1 MKTYGL
7 PYKGSKDKICE
18 KICSLFPIKENFYD
32 LFMGGGSITHYQLL
46 QNQYK
51 NYYANDFNSLV
62 VKAFDMAIHGKFK
75 NETRWISREEFD
87 KLKNVDPYVA
97 FCFSFGNDLKSYAYG
112 KEIEPYKKALHYL
125 IVFQDESLM
134 KEIFPN
140 VDFSFVHKIKDVNER
155 RLTVQQFMKRN
166 ELGYNTP
173 LEGSIKAMSILKH
186 ENRLETLNSISSS
199 RLDNIERFEKINNV
213 NLQSLN
219 RLKSWEQLTS
229 IEQFASIE
237 RLTSIEQLTIYN
249 KSYDEIEI
257 KDDSVIYCFDKET
270 EILTKNGW
278 KNIGDCTL
286 DDYCLSREPNTSKLE
301 WVKVVNLISYHYN
314 GKMYKYNGKNVD
326 LCVTPNH
333 RMFISKLHTR
343 KHIHNDEFIKAED
356 LYKMSSTSRF
366 ISSGGIW
373 NNKDDC
379 EFVEICGNKF
389 DKLKFARLFG
399 IFLTNGSVNNQG
411 AITISQSKPKICELI
426 ENLLTDLNIPY
437 SRHIMRNK
445 CKSYYICRKY
455 LPFFQQ
461 FYLKEN
467 RHIPKDILNW
477 DVKYLKELLNGILDG
492 DSDSE
497 RRKIVIG
504 SKTLTD
510 DIQEICYKCGYSSC
524 YKKVDG
530 KKSWLESE
538 NRYINTNKPY
548 YLVSVNNKRYLNVI
562 KNNQKYIDY
571 DDVVNCVTLEKWHTV
586 LVRRNGKCVWCGQC
600 DIPYKSTN
608 KYEISKDFDYEK
620 FYSWCE
626 RQTEL
631 CFISEYSM
639 PKDRFTCIAEI
650 EHRSIICANENQ
662 SVIERVFLPNHQIK
676 DYKIPS
682 LFDMM

>member
-51 NYYANDFNSLV
+51 NYYANDFNQLV

-75 NETRWISREEFD
+75 NETRWISHEEFD

-112 KEIEPYKKALHYL
+112 KDIEPYKKALHYL

-140 VDFSFVHKIKDVNER
+140 IDFSFVHKIKDVNER
-155 RLTVQQFMKRN
+155 RLKVKKVIDNLLITSDDNRIRSN
-166 ELGYNTP
+166 ESLQSFIQ
-173 LEGSIKAMSILKH
+173 LESCQ
-186 ENRLETLNSISSS
+186 RLA
-199 RLDNIERFEKINNV
+199 NIER
-213 NLQSLN
+213 L
-219 RLKSWEQLTS
+219 
-229 IEQFASIE
+229 A
-237 RLTSIEQLTIYN
+237 IYN

-314 GKMYKYNGKNVD
+314 GKMYKYNGKNID

-333 RMFISKLHTR
+333 RMFVSKSHTR
-343 KHIHNDEFIKAED
+343 KYIYNDEFIKAED
-356 LYKMSSTSRF
+356 LYKTPSTSRF

-399 IFLTNGSVNNQG
+399 IFLTDGSVNNQG

-455 LPFFQQ
+455 LPFFKQ

-467 RHIPKDILNW
+467 RRIPKDILNW
-477 DVKYLKELLNGILDG
+477 DVKYLKELLNGMLDG

-538 NRYINTNKPY
+538 NRYINANKPY

>member
-51 NYYANDFNSLV
+51 NYYANDFNQLV

-75 NETRWISREEFD
+75 NETRWISHEEFD

-112 KEIEPYKKALHYL
+112 KDIELYKKALHYL

-140 VDFSFVHKIKDVNER
+140 IDFSFVHKIKDVNER
-155 RLTVQQFMKRN
+155 RLKVKKVIDNLLITSDDNRIRSN
-166 ELGYNTP
+166 ESLQSFIQ
-173 LEGSIKAMSILKH
+173 LESC
-186 ENRLETLNSISSS
+186 ERLA
-199 RLDNIERFEKINNV
+199 NIER
-213 NLQSLN
+213 L
-219 RLKSWEQLTS
+219 
-229 IEQFASIE
+229 A
-237 RLTSIEQLTIYN
+237 IYN

-333 RMFISKLHTR
+333 RMFVSKSHTR
-343 KHIHNDEFIKAED
+343 KYIYNDEFIKAED
-356 LYKMSSTSRF
+356 LYKTPSTSRF

-399 IFLTNGSVNNQG
+399 IFLTDGSVNNQG

-455 LPFFQQ
+455 LPFFKQ

-467 RHIPKDILNW
+467 RRIPKDILNW
-477 DVKYLKELLNGILDG
+477 DVKYLKELLNGMLDG

-538 NRYINTNKPY
+538 NRYINANKPY

-571 DDVVNCVTLEKWHTV
+571 DDIVNCVTLEKWHTV

-682 LFDMM
+682 LFDMV